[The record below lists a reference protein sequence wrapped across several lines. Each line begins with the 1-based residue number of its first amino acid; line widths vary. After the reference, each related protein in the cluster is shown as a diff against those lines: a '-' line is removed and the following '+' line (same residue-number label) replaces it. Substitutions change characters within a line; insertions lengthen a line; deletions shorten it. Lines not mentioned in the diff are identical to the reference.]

1 MSPMY
6 DIEPEWVGSRGLAMG
21 DLAAAME
28 RAGALPLEKSAEL
41 LLARWQGMAED
52 EALADADA
60 LIEQIL
66 KILDSHAMS
75 ATTRGQADAHNA
87 RHGQRLGALLSARTR
102 AA

>member
-1 MSPMY
+1 MSRLY
-6 DIEPEWVGSRGLAMG
+6 EIEPEWVGARGLAMG
-21 DLAAAME
+21 DLAAALE
-28 RAGALPLEKSAEL
+28 RAGAPALEKSAEL
-41 LLARWQGMAED
+41 LRARWQGMAEE

-66 KILDSHAMS
+66 DILDSHAMPAS
-75 ATTRGQADAHNA
+75 TRGQADAHSA